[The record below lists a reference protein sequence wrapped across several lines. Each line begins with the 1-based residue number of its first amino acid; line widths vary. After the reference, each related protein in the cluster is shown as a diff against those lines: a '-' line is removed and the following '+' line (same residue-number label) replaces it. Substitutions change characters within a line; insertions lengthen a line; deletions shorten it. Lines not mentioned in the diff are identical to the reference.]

1 MIDSHSQCNTDSW
14 VHYSRIRRKTS
25 IIDPIIEQF
34 MINDFLKPY
43 DVYDLSNFQLIVPC
57 MGDIICSCDCYAFRV
72 FSNTHPPHLA
82 GNQLEE

>member
-1 MIDSHSQCNTDSW
+1 
-14 VHYSRIRRKTS
+14 
-25 IIDPIIEQF
+25 

-72 FSNTHPPHLA
+72 FSNTQPPHLA